1 MTVHGAIAVVRRGG
15 KILIAK
21 RPAGK
26 HLAGFWE
33 FPGGAVEPGET
44 AEEAVKR
51 ELREETGLEV
61 TITGRADAIDWDYGH
76 KQVHLDVFICEAP
89 GAGEPR
95 ALAGDDIKWVTVP
108 ELKDHRFP
116 PANEALIRFLLSP
129 PGKAP
134 AP

>member
-1 MTVHGAIAVVRRGG
+1 MTVHGAIAVVRRAGR
-15 KILIAK
+15 ILIAK

-51 ELREETGLEV
+51 ELREELGLDV
-61 TITGRADAIDWDYGH
+61 VVTGRGEAIDWDYGD

-89 GAGEPR
+89 AGEPR
-95 ALAGDDIKWVTVP
+95 AIQCDEVRWVEP
-108 ELKDHRFP
+108 RELPDYRFP
-116 PANEALIRFLLSP
+116 PANASLLRLLAP
-129 PGKAP
+129 PP
-134 AP
+134 

>member
-26 HLAGFWE
+26 HLAGYWE

-51 ELREETGLEV
+51 ELREETGLEIV
-61 TITGRADAIDWDYGH
+61 VTGRAEPIDWDYGH
-76 KQVHLDVFICEAP
+76 KQVHLDVFICECEQ
-89 GAGEPR
+89 GEIR
-95 ALAGDDIKWVTVP
+95 ALQCDEARWVSP
-108 ELKDHRFP
+108 AELKDYSFP
-116 PANEALIRFLLSP
+116 PANASLLRRLQSES
-129 PGKAP
+129 
-134 AP
+134 

>member
-26 HLAGFWE
+26 HLAGYWE

-51 ELREETGLEV
+51 ELREETGLEIE
-61 TITGRADAIDWDYGH
+61 ITGRADPIDWDYGH

-89 GAGEPR
+89 GTDEPR
-95 ALAGDDIKWVTVP
+95 ALGGEEVRWVSPAG
-108 ELKDHRFP
+108 LKEHEFP
-116 PANEALIRFLLSP
+116 PANAALVRSLS
-129 PGKAP
+129 AE
-134 AP
+134 